1 MAVAHGTTFVAPST
15 DVKTET
21 ELNSTK
27 IESGLFYC
35 NKSKTITAGSVSVT
49 SDMWAVTC
57 ISNTD
62 ATNLHCF
69 MQMWVPVQSSV
80 GTKVTAFVRYSA
92 NGSTSYGVFRA
103 LLNDTQAIQNPA
115 GGDVRIVMDNSQPA
129 AIANVT
135 QIWIDTSGS

>member
-1 MAVAHGTTFVAPST
+1 MAVTQGNIFVAPST
-15 DVKTET
+15 DIKTEA

-27 IESGLFYC
+27 LESGLFYC

-57 ISNTD
+57 ISNED
-62 ATNLHCF
+62 ASTLHCF

-80 GTKVTAFVRYSA
+80 GTKVTAFIRYSA
-92 NGSTSYGVFRA
+92 NGSTSYGAFRA

-115 GGDVRIVMDNSQPA
+115 GGDVRVVMSNTQPA